1 MSDWI
6 ILLQPGHPI
15 SLKAPVLSTVSEPV
29 TRPLCPR
36 DRLQW
41 SISNWI
47 KLFCN
52 FKYEKLTSCLTVSC
66 IVCVTFLQGQVKF
79 LNSQQCISYYWFLS
93 WRQQCKSLSHIS
105 WCFTT
110 FFFFWGMAFCD
121 VTVWK
126 VLSSLPVFDSC
137 FFRGTLTKQQR

>member
-6 ILLQPGHPI
+6 ILLQPGHRI
-15 SLKAPVLSTVSEPV
+15 SLKAPALSTMSEPV

-41 SISNWI
+41 SVSNWI

-52 FKYEKLTSCLTVSC
+52 FKYEKLTSCFIVSC
-66 IVCVTFLQGQVKF
+66 IVCVTFSQGQVKF
-79 LNSQQCISYYWFLS
+79 LNSQQYFILLIFIL
-93 WRQQCKSLSHIS
+93 KSAVQIFKPYKLVFHYL
-105 WCFTT
+105 
-110 FFFFWGMAFCD
+110 FFFFGDMTFCD

-126 VLSSLPVFDSC
+126 VLSSSPIFDSS
-137 FFRGTLTKQQR
+137 FFRGTLTEQQR